1 MIMRG
6 PSFPVKGAVGPGAA
20 SRPGLGMT
28 IFGRPGARLRFGV
41 RIPSRGPA
49 PMTRLRVPL
58 MDPPAVERALA
69 RMAREVVER
78 AEGTRNLVLMGIH
91 RRGTQLADRIRAEIR
106 EAEGVEVAAGSL
118 DITLYRDD
126 LMAVGPRPV
135 VGETTLPPEGIDGR
149 TVVVVDDVLY
159 TGRTIR
165 AALNELMDWG
175 RPGRVLLCVLVD
187 RGGRELPIQPD
198 VVGRRVEILPGQ
210 TVEVLVPEI
219 DGRLGVEVVT
229 PAPEAA

>member
-1 MIMRG
+1 
-6 PSFPVKGAVGPGAA
+6 
-20 SRPGLGMT
+20 
-28 IFGRPGARLRFGV
+28 
-41 RIPSRGPA
+41 
-49 PMTRLRVPL
+49 
-58 MDPPAVERALA
+58 
-69 RMAREVVER
+69 
-78 AEGTRNLVLMGIH
+78 
-91 RRGTQLADRIRAEIR
+91 
-106 EAEGVEVAAGSL
+106 
-118 DITLYRDD
+118 
-126 LMAVGPRPV
+126 V
-135 VGETTLPPEGIDGR
+135 VGETELPPEGIDDR

-159 TGRTIR
+159 TGRTVR